1 PVPRLR
7 RGRRLRRRAALDRRR
22 LGVAAGD
29 GRGRAAV
36 LAARGRRCLVAPS
49 LRPARGSP
57 ARRARPASVLVRG
70 GRVRPL
76 AGRPPPHPGPVG
88 GGRRARPPAPRAPT
102 TTPGRPAD
110 GPPRL

>member
-57 ARRARPASVLVRG
+57 ARRAPPASVLVRG
-70 GRVRPL
+70 GRGRPP
-76 AGRPPPHPGPVG
+76 AGRPPPRPGPVG
-88 GGRRARPPAPRAPT
+88 GGGRAPRPARPAAPDAP
-102 TTPGRPAD
+102 
-110 GPPRL
+110 PPP